1 MNFQFTLGTKEQ
13 VLERIVSG
21 VEKGRVMTVATPNL
35 EMWALARKDE
45 EFLQAL
51 READIRVCDG
61 AGLWILLRRGV
72 TRYTGWELSMDL
84 IREAKNRDWRVM
96 LIGGKEGV
104 AEKAAAVISDN
115 YDLGLVR
122 GIMGYKDVVGAIEEE
137 HQKVVERI
145 NKFKPQVLL
154 VAFGHGKQERWMR
167 MAKSKLKGRG
177 LVIVGVGG
185 VLDQVVDSSLRSP
198 RVIEKIGSNVEK
210 LKEGDKVTV
219 NPALSCRKC
228 SFCGEGKYNI
238 CTNLKFLGDQLDGA
252 FAEYI
257 KVPVDRIIPLSSDM
271 TFVQSALIEPTAMAV
286 HAVNR
291 ANVKLGTKVVVIG
304 AGPIGLLICQMAM
317 VRGASEMIVADKRE
331 SQINLAKSL
340 GAKHVVNVSEVHLKE
355 KVNEITGGEGVD
367 LVFECAGAKESIAEA
382 LKIVKNGGDV
392 VMVSLPAKDLTLP
405 IVQISL
411 KEVNLV
417 GVGVYLQREIITA
430 INLILKRK
438 IKVEPLVT
446 HTFGLREIRQA
457 FELAAGREEGVCK
470 VIIKIGEAG
479 L

>member
-1 MNFQFTLGTKEQ
+1 MNTLTKEKMW
-13 VLERIVSG
+13 VARLLEPRKIKLEENAKPEPGKNEAIISVTMCGICGSDANAYLY
-21 VEKGRVMTVATPNL
+21 RANFATYPVVQGH
-35 EMWALARKDE
+35 
-45 EFLQAL
+45 EF
-51 READIRVCDG
+51 
-61 AGLWILLRRGV
+61 
-72 TRYTGWELSMDL
+72 
-84 IREAKNRDWRVM
+84 
-96 LIGGKEGV
+96 
-104 AEKAAAVISDN
+104 
-115 YDLGLVR
+115 
-122 GIMGYKDVVGAIEEE
+122 VG
-137 HQKVVERI
+137 
-145 NKFKPQVLL
+145 
-154 VAFGHGKQERWMR
+154 
-167 MAKSKLKGRG
+167 
-177 LVIVGVGG
+177 
-185 VLDQVVDSSLRSP
+185 
-198 RVIEKIGSNVEK
+198 VIEKIGSNVEK
-210 LKEGDKVTV
+210 LKEGDKITV

-317 VRGASEMIVADKRE
+317 VLGASEMIVADKRE

-340 GAKHVVNVSEVHLKE
+340 GAKHVVNVSEAHLKE

-382 LKIVKNGGDV
+382 LRIVKNGGDV

-430 INLILKRK
+430 INLIRKRK

-446 HTFGLREIRQA
+446 HIFDLREIRQA
-457 FELAAGREEGVCK
+457 FELAASRKEGVCK